1 MIGLGILIATATAF
15 VISFAFYALMSTPS
29 PTAASPLEVSTRPK
43 WWQVLIELVRSA
55 LVASLIAGL
64 MGAAEW
70 QGPLA
75 GLLLGLALGVLPIVL
90 LAGSVLWEGVPV
102 RAAAT
107 HAIDWIIKLA
117 AIGAIV
123 GIFA

>member
-1 MIGLGILIATATAF
+1 MIGLGILIATMTAF
-15 VISFAFYALMSTPS
+15 VISFAFYAVAPTPS
-29 PTAASPLEVSTRPK
+29 PFAANAPGVATRPR
-43 WWQVLIELVRSA
+43 WWQILIELLRSA

-64 MGAAEW
+64 VVAAAW
-70 QGPLA
+70 HGPLP
-75 GLLLGLALGVLPIVL
+75 GLLLGLALGVLPILL
-90 LAGSVLWEGVPV
+90 LAGSVLWEQVPV

-117 AIGAIV
+117 AIGTIV

>member
-1 MIGLGILIATATAF
+1 MIGIGILIATAVAF
-15 VISFAFYALMSTPS
+15 VISFAFYAVAP
-29 PTAASPLEVSTRPK
+29 AASPSGDTPEASTQPR
-43 WWQVLIELVRSA
+43 WWQILIELLRSA

-70 QGPLA
+70 HGPLP
-75 GLLLGLALGVLPIVL
+75 GLLLGLALSVLPIVL
-90 LAGSVLWEGVPV
+90 LTGSVIWEQVPV

-107 HAIDWIIKLA
+107 HTIDWIIKLA
-117 AIGAIV
+117 AIGTIV